1 MASDAITGRL
11 GAVFE
16 RAPGLAA
23 ALRNADEDTPRSII
37 AKARGALERMTEPER
52 IAVLDAHPRIGA
64 DPASLSLHSR
74 REQGE
79 ATDDATLR
87 LLAELNDAYEK
98 KFGFRFVVFVAGRP
112 KEEIVPVLRAR
123 LANTREAE
131 LRAGLEEFL
140 AISLDRLE
148 RPR

>member
-1 MASDAITGRL
+1 MRSDAITGRL
-11 GAVFE
+11 AAVFE

-52 IAVLDAHPRIGA
+52 IAVLNAHPRIGA
-64 DPASLSLHSR
+64 DPASLSMHSR

-79 ATDDATLR
+79 ATDGATLQ
-87 LLAELNDAYEK
+87 LLDELNDAYEE
-98 KFGFRFVVFVAGRP
+98 KFGFRFVVFVAGRSK
-112 KEEIVPVLRAR
+112 KEIIPIVRAR
-123 LANTREAE
+123 LANTRDDE
-131 LRAGLEEFL
+131 LKAGIEEFL

-148 RPR
+148 RKR